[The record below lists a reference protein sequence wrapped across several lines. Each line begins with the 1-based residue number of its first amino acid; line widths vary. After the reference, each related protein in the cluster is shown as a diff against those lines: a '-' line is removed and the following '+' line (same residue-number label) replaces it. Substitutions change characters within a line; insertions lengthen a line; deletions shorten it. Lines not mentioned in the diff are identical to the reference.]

1 MQVSE
6 EGRIENNS
14 ENRNIYY
21 AAYMSKPKEMETGIL
36 STGNGNPS
44 LKFDVV

>member
-21 AAYMSKPKEMETGIL
+21 AACMSKPKK
-36 STGNGNPS
+36 NGTWHTEPE
-44 LKFDVV
+44 